1 MPQAEV
7 IKESGQAETF
17 DRKKILRSILNSGVP
32 SKEAEDIIE
41 RAVRELTPPLTTR
54 KIFRAVKKN
63 LRRFD
68 TVCTMKYSLKQAI
81 YDLGP
86 TGYPFERYIA
96 KVLEREGYRVGVG
109 SFVEGKCVRHEV
121 DVIARKDTH
130 VYFVECKFHK
140 RRKTTSDV
148 KTALYVQ
155 ARFQDIDSAHRAN
168 RAKFDRRGMLVTN
181 TRFTSEAVKYA
192 DCMGLRMLGWKHPKG
207 QSLEKMIEGGRT
219 YPVTVLTSAGKAICQ
234 RLAEA
239 GIVLASEVLDVDV
252 KALARLAGVK
262 RGTAEKIRK
271 QAGQICA

>member
-1 MPQAEV
+1 MPKSEV

-17 DRKKILRSILNSGVP
+17 NRKKILRSLLNSGVP
-32 SKEAEDIIE
+32 RAEAGDIID
-41 RAVRELTPPLTTR
+41 RAVMELTPPLTTR
-54 KIFRAVKKN
+54 KIFRAIKKN

-96 KVLEREGYRVGVG
+96 KVLEKEGYRAEVG
-109 SFVEGKCVRHEV
+109 SLVEGKCVSHEV
-121 DVIARKDTH
+121 DVVARRDNN

-155 ARFQDIDSAHRAN
+155 ARFQDIDDAYRGKG
-168 RAKFDRRGMLVTN
+168 AKFDRRGMLVTN

-192 DCMGLRMLGWKHPKG
+192 DCMGLRIIGWKHPPG
-207 QSLEKMIEGGRT
+207 QSLERIIEKGRT
-219 YPVTVLTSAGKAICQ
+219 YPVTVLTSAGKAISQ

-239 GIVLASEVLDVDV
+239 GIVLASEVLDIDV
-252 KALARLAGVK
+252 KTLARHAGVK
-262 RGTAEKIRK
+262 REAAEKIRR
-271 QAGQICA
+271 QASQICA